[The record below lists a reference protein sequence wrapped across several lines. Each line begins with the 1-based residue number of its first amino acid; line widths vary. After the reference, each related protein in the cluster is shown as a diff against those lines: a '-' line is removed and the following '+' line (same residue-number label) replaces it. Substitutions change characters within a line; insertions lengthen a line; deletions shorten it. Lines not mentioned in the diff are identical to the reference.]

1 MPTMSVK
8 QRTSDIAIE
17 NADVRFSPMPWKNY
31 FGTAR
36 KQL

>member
-17 NADVRFSPMPWKNY
+17 NADVRFSPI
-31 FGTAR
+31 TA
-36 KQL
+36 LTWTL